1 VTLAEAAEVFAASEM
16 LRTAMGAFLH
26 DRVAAVRR
34 AEAERCS
41 HHDEEALVSTY
52 RWRY

>member
-1 VTLAEAAEVFAASEM
+1 
-16 LRTAMGAFLH
+16 MGAYLH

-34 AEAERCS
+34 AEAAS
-41 HHDEEALVSTY
+41 AAGLDEGALVSTY